1 MTTVDITPNSQP
13 IGTTL
18 IVQGTVE
25 AQSADNSLRLLQ
37 ADSPVFLYDRII
49 TGNNGTIT
57 ILFGDAAHTQLDLG
71 SMSDVLL
78 DEDVFPGT
86 PTDFSEA
93 TAEVEQIQ
101 EALLAGT
108 FDPATD
114 LEPAS
119 AGSAAAGLIISDAED
134 IAGTDFDD
142 TIDSNA
148 SDDPIVDRAGEDI
161 LVGNFG
167 DDIIYGDEGDD
178 ALSGEEGE
186 DQLVDGASEDNDVLV
201 GDDIEYLGN
210 PADPMVVLDE
220 APAFIDGGDGADT
233 VGDQSTIDP
242 GNDGTITAENTG
254 PDIDTLLAPP
264 NDEV

>member
-1 MTTVDITPNSQP
+1 MITADITPNSQP

-18 IVQGTVE
+18 IVYGTVE
-25 AQSADNSLRLLQ
+25 AQSADNGLRLLQ

-71 SMSDVLL
+71 RMSDVLL

-86 PTDFSEA
+86 LTDFSET

-108 FDPATD
+108 FDPTTD

-119 AGSAAAGLIISDAED
+119 AGSAAAGLIINDAED
-134 IAGTDFDD
+134 ITGTDFDD
-142 TIDSNA
+142 TINGNT
-148 SDDPIVDRAGEDI
+148 SDDTIVDRAGDDI

-178 ALSGEEGE
+178 ELSGGEGE
-186 DQLVDGASEDNDVLV
+186 ELVDGKSGDNDVLV
-201 GDDIEYLGN
+201 GDDVEYVGN
-210 PADPMVVLDE
+210 PADPIQAAV
-220 APAFIDGGDGADT
+220 
-233 VGDQSTIDP
+233 DP
-242 GNDGTITAENTG
+242 GNDGMITAENNG

-264 NDEV
+264 DDEV